1 MSKKLTQGI
10 KPCKDIID
18 LILSEKKTVDFC
30 LREKCR
36 ADKCGYY
43 FAVNCIAHLDD
54 PDVVRKLMEL
64 NRLTLSTVENNC

>member
-1 MSKKLTQGI
+1 MYVIPSETL
-10 KPCKDIID
+10 
-18 LILSEKKTVDFC
+18 LIFY

-64 NRLTLSTVENNC
+64 NRSALSTVENRLLTFC